1 MDYKTLTEEQL
12 SALHIAD
19 VSESFLTFKNEY
31 GGTFQI
37 QKKSKGFAF
46 DFLEVH
52 RGEQFTLNVEQTN
65 YMIAWL
71 NSR

>member
-1 MDYKTLTEEQL
+1 MEYKTLTTEQL

-37 QKKSKGFAF
+37 QKRSKGFGF
-46 DFLEVH
+46 DFLEVY
-52 RGEQFTLNVEQTN
+52 RGKQFILNTEQTAF
-65 YMIAWL
+65 MLAWI